1 MAMSNA
7 ERQRR
12 YRQNLKARAS
22 GDALG
27 QRVRDAAERAI
38 DALWRFHERPSP
50 AGIRWADIDGCTS
63 KDLYRAELQRHP
75 DNLVQVAR
83 AFLPDF
89 EGLSESEAAA
99 LRTIIEIADALRL
112 AAPAP
117 EALPLAEPA
126 PRWDD
131 AHAFAA

>member
-27 QRVRDAAERAI
+27 ERVRDAAERAI
-38 DALWRFHERPSP
+38 DALWQFHERPSLT
-50 AGIRWADIDGCTS
+50 GIAWADIDGCTTRA
-63 KDLYRAELQRHP
+63 LYRAELQRHP
-75 DNLVQVAR
+75 DNLLQIAR

-89 EGLSESEAAA
+89 EGLTPDEARA
-99 LRTIIEIADALRL
+99 LSVIIEIADALRL

-117 EALPLAEPA
+117 APLPHAEPA
-126 PRWDD
+126 DAWD
-131 AHAFAA
+131 HAAAA